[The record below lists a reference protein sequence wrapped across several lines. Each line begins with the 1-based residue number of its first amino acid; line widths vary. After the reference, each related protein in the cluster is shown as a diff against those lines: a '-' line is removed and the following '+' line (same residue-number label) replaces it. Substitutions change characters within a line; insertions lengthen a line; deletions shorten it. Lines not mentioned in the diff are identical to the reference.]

1 MIGQTISHYHI
12 LEKLGGGGMGVVYKA
27 EDTRLHRLVALKFLP
42 DEVARDPQALSR
54 FQREAQAASALNHPN
69 ICTIYDIGEE
79 NGKAFIAME
88 YLEGATLKH
97 QIGIRPME
105 TETLL
110 ALAIEIA
117 DALDA
122 AHAKGIVHRDIK
134 PANIFVTDRGHA
146 KILDFGLAKM
156 EYAGRVQSTEA
167 TSAPTVVS
175 EEHLTSPGSAL
186 GTVAY
191 MSPEQ
196 AKGKPLDRRTDLF
209 SFGAVLYEMAT
220 GKVAFRGETSAVIF
234 QAILDRAPTAPVRI
248 NPEIPP
254 KLEEIISKALDKD
267 RELRYQNAADMRADL
282 KRVRRELE
290 SGRSPILE
298 IGEDEPAPA
307 RQGSGS
313 AAAHG
318 SAARMAPASSAA
330 AVAVA
335 SSSRVTA
342 AASGSAPAVSA
353 GSSSVAPPPAR
364 PKWRLYAA
372 LGALVLVAAGIGF
385 FFYQQRAQAITE
397 KDSILVTDFVNTTGD
412 SVFDGTLKKALAV
425 DLQQSPFLNV
435 VPEQQVQKTLK
446 FMGRGTDQPIT
457 SDIGREICQ
466 RDGIKAMLTGSIALL
481 GDQYLITL
489 QAVNASSGDS
499 LGQVQQQAKGKD
511 AVLNALGS
519 AATSLRGKLGESLA
533 SVQKFDKPL
542 DEATTSSLEALQAF
556 TLGDAQHNKLEDIA
570 SMPFYQRAIELDPN
584 FALAHLRL
592 GVVSGNTGQTALAT
606 KEVQKAFEL
615 RDRTSEYERLYIT
628 AYYYFDRGE
637 IEKTIQAWELM
648 KQTYPR
654 DEPSRVNVAVAYQFL
669 GQYQKAV
676 ENCLDAIRIEPDTL
690 NCYLVGAG
698 SYRDLGRFDNADA
711 LLAQA
716 QQRKITGTG
725 LYVDLAR
732 SAILRG
738 DSAGAAHLEQLA
750 QASPEGELRVLGQ
763 QAEHAGALGQLGQV
777 RLLRARVVER
787 AKGMN
792 MPDFAANQLIDE
804 ATTEAAFGYPARA
817 SEQID
822 AALALS
828 RDPTFLGDVADAASA
843 AAQDQ
848 KAESL
853 LAEAGKGRPDDTF
866 LQKVVAPRIA
876 ARLQLHQG
884 KAAAAV
890 QTLATTQ
897 PYEDGFQFFNTHVL
911 RGQAYLASSDAAN
924 AASEFRKFLNR
935 RALAP
940 FSIYYPLAQLGLAR
954 ALAAQHDAAGAR
966 TAYQDLLAMWKN
978 ADPDLPVLKQAKA
991 EYAKLQ

>member
-1 MIGQTISHYHI
+1 MIGQTISHYRI

-88 YLEGATLKH
+88 YLEGSTLKH
-97 QIGIRPME
+97 QIGVRPME
-105 TETLL
+105 METLL

-122 AHAKGIVHRDIK
+122 AHAKGIIHRDIK

-156 EYAGRVQSTEA
+156 EYAGRAQQTEA

-290 SGRSPILE
+290 SGRSPVLE

-307 RQGSGS
+307 RPGSGS

-318 SAARMAPASSAA
+318 SGARMAPASSAA

-335 SSSRVTA
+335 SSSRVA
-342 AASGSAPAVSA
+342 AVSSGSAPAVSA
-353 GSSSVAPPPAR
+353 GSSSVALPPPR

-385 FFYQQRAQAITE
+385 FFYQRSAHAITE

-435 VPEQQVQKTLK
+435 VSEQQVQKTLK

-457 SDIGREICQ
+457 SDVGREICQ

-489 QAVNASSGDS
+489 QAVNASTGDS

-511 AVLNALGS
+511 AVLSALGG

-556 TLGDAQHNKLEDIA
+556 TLGDEQHTRLEDIA

-592 GVVSGNTGQTALAT
+592 GVVAGNTGQNALAA

-615 RDRTSEYERLYIT
+615 RDRTSEYERLYIA

-654 DEPSRVNVAVAYQFL
+654 DMVSRVNVAVAYGFL
-669 GQYQKAV
+669 GRYDKAL
-676 ENCLDAIRIEPDTL
+676 ENCLDAIRVEPDTL
-690 NCYLVGAG
+690 NCYLIGAG
-698 SYRDLGRFDNADA
+698 AYRDLGRFDNADA

-732 SAILRG
+732 SAILRR
-738 DSAGAAHLEQLA
+738 DTAGAAHMEQLA
-750 QASPEGELRVLGQ
+750 QATPEGELRTLGQ
-763 QAEHAGALGQLGQV
+763 QAEHAAALGQMGKV
-777 RLLRARVVER
+777 RELRARAVEK
-787 AKGMN
+787 AKALAAS
-792 MPDFAANQLIDE
+792 DVAANLLANSAVAE
-804 ATTEAAFGYPARA
+804 AELGYASLAAQ
-817 SEQID
+817 QID
-822 AALALS
+822 SALALS
-828 RDPTFLGDVADAASA
+828 HEPGFLGDVAEACAIA
-843 AAQDQ
+843 GQDL
-848 KAESL
+848 KATGL
-853 LAEAGKGRPDDTF
+853 MNEARKARPDDTF
-866 LQKVVAPRIA
+866 LQKVTVARIE
-876 ARLQLHQG
+876 ARLQMRQG

-890 QTLATTQ
+890 ETLAVAQ
-897 PYEDGFQFFNTHVL
+897 PYENGRFFTTHVL
-911 RGQAYLASSDAAN
+911 RGQAYLASGDAAD
-924 AASEFRKFLNR
+924 AVTEFRKFLSR

-940 FSIYYPLAQLGLAR
+940 FSLYYPLAQFGLAR
-954 ALAAQHDAAGAR
+954 ALAAQHDSADAR
-966 TAYQDLLAMWKN
+966 TAYQDLFAMWKD
-978 ADPDLPVLKQAKA
+978 ADPDLPVLKAAKA

>member
-1 MIGQTISHYHI
+1 MIGQTISHYRI
-12 LEKLGGGGMGVVYKA
+12 LEKLGGGGMGVVFKA
-27 EDTRLHRLVALKFLP
+27 EDTRLHRMVALKFLP

-79 NGKAFIAME
+79 ADKAFIAME

-105 TETLL
+105 METLL
-110 ALAIEIA
+110 SLAIEIA

-122 AHAKGIVHRDIK
+122 AHAKGIIHRDIK

-156 EYAGRVQSTEA
+156 EYAGRGAPSGA
-167 TSAPTVVS
+167 TSAPTVIS
-175 EEHLTSPGSAL
+175 EEHLTSPGSAM

-196 AKGKPLDRRTDLF
+196 AKGKELDRRTDLF

-220 GKVAFRGETSAVIF
+220 GRVAFRGETSAVIF
-234 QAILDRAPTAPVRI
+234 QAILDRAPTAPIRL
-248 NPEIPP
+248 NPDIPP
-254 KLEEIISKALDKD
+254 KLEEIIGKALDKD

-298 IGEDEPAPA
+298 FGEEAPLAKAGTGAANAHASGA
-307 RQGSGS
+307 RP
-313 AAAHG
+313 AAASG
-318 SAARMAPASSAA
+318 AA

-335 SSSRVTA
+335 SSSRVAA
-342 AASGSAPAVSA
+342 AASGSTPAASL
-353 GSSSVAPPPAR
+353 GSSSAFVLPPR

-372 LGALVLVAAGIGF
+372 LGALVCAVGIVGF
-385 FFYQQRAQAITE
+385 VIYQQRAHAITE

-412 SVFDGTLKKALAV
+412 AVFDGTLKKALAV

-446 FMGRGTDQPIT
+446 YMGKGAEEPIT

-466 RDGIKAMLTGSIALL
+466 REGIKAMLTGSIALL
-481 GDQYLITL
+481 GSQYVITL
-489 QAVNASSGDS
+489 QAVNASTGDS
-499 LGQVQQQAKGKD
+499 LAETQQQAAGKD
-511 AVLNALGS
+511 AVLGALGS
-519 AATSLRGKLGESLA
+519 AATKLRGKLGESLA

-556 TLGDAQHNKLEDIA
+556 TLGDAQHNKLEDMA
-570 SMPFYQRAIELDPN
+570 AMPFYQRAIELDPN

-592 GVVSGNTGQTALAT
+592 GVVAGNTRQTILEA

-628 AYYYFDRGE
+628 AYYHFQTGE
-637 IEKTIQAWELM
+637 LEKSDQTWELM

-654 DEPSRVNVAVAYQFL
+654 DEVSRINVAVDYNLL
-669 GQYQKAV
+669 GQFDKAV
-676 ENCLDAIRIEPDTL
+676 ENCLEAIRLQPETL
-690 NCYLVGAG
+690 NCYLVGAVA
-698 SYRDLGRFDNADA
+698 YRNLGKVDNSDA

-732 SAILRG
+732 SDILRG
-738 DSAGAAHLEQLA
+738 DSAGAARMEDLA

-763 QAEHAGALGQLGQV
+763 KAAHAAALGQLKQV
-777 RLLRARVVER
+777 EQLRARVTER
-787 AKGMN
+787 AKGLN
-792 MPDFAANQLIDE
+792 MPDLAAQALADEATAETMLGYPSRASQLID
-804 ATTEAAFGYPARA
+804 
-817 SEQID
+817 S
-822 AALALS
+822 ALALS
-828 RDPTFLGDVADAASA
+828 REPAFVANVAELCAADG
-843 AAQDQ
+843 QEQ
-848 KAESL
+848 KAETL
-853 LAEAGKGRPDDTF
+853 MAEARKARPDDTF
-866 LQKVVAPRIA
+866 LQNVVVPRTE
-876 ARLQLHQG
+876 ARLQMRQG

-890 QTLATTQ
+890 QTLAAAQ
-897 PYEDGFQFFNTHVL
+897 PYENGLEFRTHVL
-911 RGQAYLASSDAAN
+911 RGEAYLASGDAAN
-924 AASEFRKFLNR
+924 AVAEFRKFLAR
-935 RALAP
+935 RADAP
-940 FSIYYPLAQLGLAR
+940 FSVFYPLAQLGVAR
-954 ALAAQHDAAGAR
+954 ALATQHDSAGAR
-966 TAYQDLLAMWKN
+966 TAYQDLFAIWKD
-978 ADPDLPVLKQAKA
+978 ADQDLPVLKQAKA

>member
-1 MIGQTISHYHI
+1 MIGQTISHYRI
-12 LEKLGGGGMGVVYKA
+12 LEKLGGGGMGVVFKA

-79 NGKAFIAME
+79 DSKTFIAME
-88 YLEGATLKH
+88 YLDGSTLKH
-97 QIGIRPME
+97 QIGVRPME
-105 TETLL
+105 METLL
-110 ALAIEIA
+110 SLAIEIA

-122 AHAKGIVHRDIK
+122 AHAKGIIHRDIK

-156 EYAGRVQSTEA
+156 EYAGRGAHPGA

-175 EEHLTSPGSAL
+175 EEHLTSPGSAM

-196 AKGKPLDRRTDLF
+196 AKGKELDRRTDLF

-220 GKVAFRGETSAVIF
+220 GRVAFRGETSAVIF
-234 QAILDRAPTAPVRI
+234 QAILDRAPTAPIRL
-248 NPEIPP
+248 NPDIPP
-254 KLEEIISKALDKD
+254 RLEEIISKALDKD

-282 KRVRRELE
+282 KRVRREME

-298 IGEDEPAPA
+298 IGEEVPATKT
-307 RQGSGS
+307 GSGAAS
-313 AAAHG
+313 IHGSGVSPAAASG
-318 SAARMAPASSAA
+318 AA

-335 SSSRVTA
+335 SSSRVAA
-342 AASGSAPAVSA
+342 AASGSTPAA
-353 GSSSVAPPPAR
+353 TLGSSSSVLLPPR

-372 LGALVLVAAGIGF
+372 LAALVCAVGVIGF
-385 FFYQQRAQAITE
+385 VIYQQRAHVITE

-412 SVFDGTLKKALAV
+412 AVFDGTLKKALAV

-446 FMGRGTDQPIT
+446 YMGKGPDEPVT

-466 RDGIKAMLTGSIALL
+466 REGIKAMLTGSIALL
-481 GDQYLITL
+481 GSQYVITL
-489 QAVNASSGDS
+489 QAVNASTGDS
-499 LGQVQQQAKGKD
+499 LAETQQQAGGKD
-511 AVLNALGS
+511 AVLGALGS
-519 AATSLRGKLGESLA
+519 AATKIRGNLGESLA

-542 DEATTSSLEALQAF
+542 DEATTSSLEALKAF

-592 GVVSGNTGQTALAT
+592 GVVAGNTGQNDLAA

-615 RDRTSEYERLYIT
+615 RDRTSEYERLYIN

-637 IEKTIQAWELM
+637 LEKTIQAWELM

-654 DEPSRVNVAVAYQFL
+654 DEPSYVNVAVSYQFL
-669 GQYQKAV
+669 GRNDKAV
-676 ENCLDAIRIEPDTL
+676 ENCLDAIRIQPDTL

-698 SYRDLGRFDNADA
+698 AYRDLGRFDNADA

-738 DSAGAAHLEQLA
+738 DSAGAAHMEQLA
-750 QASPEGELRVLGQ
+750 QATPEGELRTLGQ
-763 QAEHAGALGQLGQV
+763 QAEHAAALGQMGKV
-777 RLLRARVVER
+777 RELRARAVEK
-787 AKGMN
+787 AKALGAS
-792 MPDFAANQLIDE
+792 DVAANLLADDAVAE
-804 ATTEAAFGYPARA
+804 AEFGYASRA
-817 SEQID
+817 AQQID
-822 AALALS
+822 SALALS
-828 RDPTFLGDVADAASA
+828 HEPGFLGNVAEACAIA
-843 AAQDQ
+843 GQDQ
-848 KAESL
+848 KATGL
-853 LAEAGKGRPDDTF
+853 MNEARKARPDDTF
-866 LQKVVAPRIA
+866 LRNVSLPRLE
-876 ARLQLHQG
+876 ARLQMRQG

-890 QTLATTQ
+890 ETLAVAQ
-897 PYEDGFQFFNTHVL
+897 PYENGQFFTTHVL
-911 RGQAYLASSDAAN
+911 RGQAYLVSGDAVN
-924 AASEFRKFLNR
+924 AAAEFRKFLAR

-954 ALAAQHDAAGAR
+954 ALAAQHDPARAR
-966 TAYQDLLAMWKN
+966 TAYQDLFAIWKD
-978 ADPDLPVLKQAKA
+978 ADPDLPVLRQAKA

>member
-1 MIGQTISHYHI
+1 MIGQTISHYQV
-12 LEKLGGGGMGVVYKA
+12 LEKLGGGGMGVVFKA

-54 FQREAQAASALNHPN
+54 FQREAQAASALNHAN

-97 QIGIRPME
+97 QIGVRPME
-105 TETLL
+105 METLL

-122 AHAKGIVHRDIK
+122 AHARGIIHRDIK

-156 EYAGRVQSTEA
+156 EFAGRAEPSGA

-175 EEHLTSPGSAL
+175 DEHLTSPGSAL

-196 AKGKPLDRRTDLF
+196 AKGKALDRRTDLF

-254 KLEEIISKALDKD
+254 KLEEIITKALDKD
-267 RELRYQNAADMRADL
+267 REMRYQNAADMRADL
-282 KRVRRELE
+282 KRLRRELE
-290 SGRSPILE
+290 SGHSPILE
-298 IGEDEPAPA
+298 IGEEAPAPG
-307 RQGSGS
+307 RTGSGS
-313 AAAHG
+313 AAHG
-318 SAARMAPASSAA
+318 SAARMAPAGSAA

-335 SSSRVTA
+335 SSSRVSA
-342 AASGSAPAVSA
+342 IASGSTPVAAT
-353 GSSSVAPPPAR
+353 SSSSLSVPPR
-364 PKWRLYAA
+364 PNWRLYAV
-372 LGALVLVAAGIGF
+372 LGALLLVAAGIAF
-385 FFYQQRAQAITE
+385 FLYQQRAHAITE

-412 SVFDGTLKKALAV
+412 AVFDGTLKKALAV

-446 FMGRGTDQPIT
+446 YMGRGPDQPIT
-457 SDIGREICQ
+457 GDVGREICQ

-489 QAVNASSGDS
+489 QAVNTSTGDS
-499 LGQVQQQAKGKD
+499 LGEAQQQAAGKD
-511 AVLNALGS
+511 AVLGALGS
-519 AATSLRGKLGESLA
+519 AATKLRGKLGESLA

-542 DEATTSSLEALQAF
+542 DEATTSSLEALKAF
-556 TLGDAQHNKLEDIA
+556 TLGDAQHTKLEDIA

-592 GVVSGNTGQTALAT
+592 GVVAGNTGQTALST

-628 AYYYFDRGE
+628 AYYYFDRGQ
-637 IEKTIQAWELM
+637 IEKTIQGWELM

-654 DEPSRVNVAVAYQFL
+654 DLPSRVNVAVAYQFL
-669 GQYQKAV
+669 GQYEKAV
-676 ENCLDAIRIEPDTL
+676 ENCLDAIRVNPDTL
-690 NCYLVGAG
+690 NCYLVGAQ

-716 QQRKITGTG
+716 QQRKIGGTG

-732 SAILRG
+732 SAILKG
-738 DSAGAAHLEQLA
+738 DNAGAAHQEQLA

-763 QAEHAGALGQLGQV
+763 QAEHAATLGQV
-777 RLLRARVVER
+777 EKMRELVTRGVER
-787 AKGMN
+787 AKGLGVS
-792 MPDFAANQLIDE
+792 DVAANQLVQDAVAE
-804 ATTEAAFGYPARA
+804 VEFGYVSRA
-817 SEQID
+817 AQQIES
-822 AALALS
+822 ALVLS
-828 RDPTFLGDVADAASA
+828 REPGFLADVAEVSA
-843 AAQDQ
+843 TAGQDQ
-848 KAESL
+848 KAAALME
-853 LAEAGKGRPDDTF
+853 EARKARPDDTF
-866 LQKVVAPRIA
+866 LQKLVIPRIE

-890 QTLATTQ
+890 QTLAVAQ
-897 PYEDGFQFFNTHVL
+897 PYENGRWFNTHVL
-911 RGQAYLASSDAAN
+911 RGQAYLASGDAGN
-924 AASEFRKFLNR
+924 AAAEFRKFLSR
-935 RALAP
+935 RAAAP

-954 ALAAQHDAAGAR
+954 ALAAQHDSAAR
-966 TAYQDLLAMWKN
+966 TAYQDLFAMWKN
-978 ADPDLPVLKQAKA
+978 ADPDLPVLKEAKS